1 MNNERLSL
9 LLKYMNGLN
18 SLNDCGHKC
27 NSEIDECIGWI
38 REEFTKE
45 PKEPFSDDKT
55 DISISVMRADNRE
68 LIASIVLNGDDAI
81 VHKDYVVEVDRND

>member
-18 SLNDCGHKC
+18 ALNDGGHRC

-45 PKEPFSDDKT
+45 PKDPFALPT
-55 DISISVMRADNRE
+55 
-68 LIASIVLNGDDAI
+68 LNGFID
-81 VHKDYVVEVDRND
+81 KGRNGID